1 MKEKIIENKQIIMLV
16 LSILLIIIGATYA
29 WFTWVSTDNTNLN
42 LTIGEIA
49 EIVYTN
55 GDTISATNI
64 GPVLDIND
72 GEATSFSFKKRASE
86 PLKTYIYIT
95 PTTLPDELKEESF
108 KIALLKSSDGAS
120 YTKVIETST
129 VDKTLDT
136 EFLLGT
142 DVSEL
147 SITYYKVVIY
157 IDGNM
162 ENPNTMMGKSF
173 VATIRVDAEIIPIA
187 SEECFVFDEGTQTIT
202 KYLCNGGGTA
212 TEASYSV
219 DEIKRPSS
227 KYMSLS
233 KATTIDTT
241 TTQSYPLITD
251 VVIPKTI
258 NGVTVKHIGDESFA
272 TCGKGP
278 LQMSYKENDNNIS
291 IMPFNNDKNIVMDTI
306 ESSDCRLTSVVIP
319 DSVTTIGYMAFQ
331 NNNLT
336 SVTIPNS
343 VTTIGNHAFSRNNL
357 TSVVIP
363 DSVTTIGNYA
373 FSRNNLTSVYIG
385 ANSNLTETTGIGG
398 GAFSYNGDLSVIYN
412 YSGKVFNF
420 GAALDWGSDVIVEYG
435 TVYGVNII
443 SSNSCFE
450 FDESTGTITDYGA
463 SVGSYDIHPQCVA
476 NAQTNMGITE
486 EEATT
491 FCSGGEVQ
499 GYTIDE
505 FILLGIGAQL
515 VGAGIIT
522 NDTSVVIPSSINGV
536 PVTTIGD
543 RAFELNN
550 LTSVIIPDSV
560 TTIGDAAFAGNNLT
574 SVVIPDSVTTIGGNA
589 FAGNNLSSVYIGA
602 NSNLTETT
610 GIGMS
615 AFRSSNRT
623 NTSNGTTYVDNPNL
637 TIYNNSGKKFK
648 WYYVTQ
654 ERNDSTEDAY
664 NFITGTVPSYT
675 NGSTTYNSVTI
686 TTGGAS

>member
-120 YTKVIETST
+120 YTKVIETSM

-157 IDGNM
+157 IDGKM

-202 KYLCNGGGTA
+202 DYLCVDGN
-212 TEASYSV
+212 TE
-219 DEIKRPSS
+219 
-227 KYMSLS
+227 SL
-233 KATTIDTT
+233 
-241 TTQSYPLITD
+241 PVITD
-251 VVIPKTI
+251 VVIPSSI
-258 NGVTVKHIGDESFA
+258 NGISVTTIGDYAFEVNDLTSVTIGNSVTTIGDGAFES
-272 TCGKGP
+272 
-278 LQMSYKENDNNIS
+278 NN
-291 IMPFNNDKNIVMDTI
+291 
-306 ESSDCRLTSVVIP
+306 LTSVVIP
-319 DSVTTIGYMAFQ
+319 DSVTTIGNFAFES
-331 NNNLT
+331 NHLT
-336 SVTIPNS
+336 SVVIPDS
-343 VTTIGNHAFSRNNL
+343 VTTIGGYAFAYNNL

-373 FSRNNLTSVYIG
+373 FYQNHLTSV
-385 ANSNLTETTGIGG
+385 
-398 GAFSYNGDLSVIYN
+398 V
-412 YSGKVFNF
+412 
-420 GAALDWGSDVIVEYG
+420 
-435 TVYGVNII
+435 
-443 SSNSCFE
+443 
-450 FDESTGTITDYGA
+450 
-463 SVGSYDIHPQCVA
+463 
-476 NAQTNMGITE
+476 
-486 EEATT
+486 
-491 FCSGGEVQ
+491 
-499 GYTIDE
+499 
-505 FILLGIGAQL
+505 
-515 VGAGIIT
+515 
-522 NDTSVVIPSSINGV
+522 
-536 PVTTIGD
+536 
-543 RAFELNN
+543 
-550 LTSVIIPDSV
+550 IPDSV
-560 TTIGDAAFAGNNLT
+560 TTIGGYAFAYNNLT
-574 SVVIPDSVTTIGGNA
+574 SVVIPDSVTTIGGYA
-589 FAGNNLSSVYIGA
+589 FAWNNLSSVYIGA

-610 GIGMS
+610 GIGYY
-615 AFRSSNRT
+615 AFISSNRT
-623 NTSNGTTYVDNPNL
+623 DTSNGKTYVDNPNL

-648 WYYVTQ
+648 WYCVTQ
-654 ERNDSTEDAY
+654 GRNDSTDDAY

-675 NGSTTYNSVTI
+675 SGSTTYNSVTI

>member
-29 WFTWVSTDNTNLN
+29 WFTWVSKDNTNLN

-142 DVSEL
+142 DFSEL

-157 IDGNM
+157 IDGKM

-202 KYLCNGGGTA
+202 DYNPIESYDIHPQCVANAQTNLGI
-212 TEASYSV
+212 TE
-219 DEIKRPSS
+219 EE
-227 KYMSLS
+227 
-233 KATTIDTT
+233 ATTFCSGGEFQGYTIDG
-241 TTQSYPLITD
+241 YIAMGAVADLEGAGIITNVVYSACPVD
-251 VVIPKTI
+251 VVIPSSI
-258 NGVTVKHIGDESFA
+258 NEVSVTSIGDSAF
-272 TCGKGP
+272 
-278 LQMSYKENDNNIS
+278 
-291 IMPFNNDKNIVMDTI
+291 
-306 ESSDCRLTSVVIP
+306 
-319 DSVTTIGYMAFQ
+319 DS
-331 NNNLT
+331 
-336 SVTIPNS
+336 
-343 VTTIGNHAFSRNNL
+343 NNL

-373 FSRNNLTSVYIG
+373 FRYNNLTSVVIPDSVTTIGEGAFSGNNLTSVVIPDSVTAIGYEAFDRNNLTSVTIG
-385 ANSNLTETTGIGG
+385 NSVTRIGDY
-398 GAFSYNGDLSVIYN
+398 AFSGNNL
-412 YSGKVFNF
+412 
-420 GAALDWGSDVIVEYG
+420 
-435 TVYGVNII
+435 
-443 SSNSCFE
+443 
-450 FDESTGTITDYGA
+450 
-463 SVGSYDIHPQCVA
+463 
-476 NAQTNMGITE
+476 
-486 EEATT
+486 
-491 FCSGGEVQ
+491 
-499 GYTIDE
+499 
-505 FILLGIGAQL
+505 
-515 VGAGIIT
+515 
-522 NDTSVVIPSSINGV
+522 TSVVIPNGV
-536 PVTTIGD
+536 TTIGMGAFRVNNLTSVVIPDSVTSIGEGAFNNNQLPESQAYIYARNGNGSIDYTTIVSYGGAKRDNVVIPNNVTTIGD
-543 RAFELNN
+543 LAFAENN

-560 TTIGDAAFAGNNLT
+560 TTIGDGAFEYNTLTSVVISNGVTTIGKRAFAYNNLTSVVISNGVTSIGGYAFSYNNLT
-574 SVVIPDSVTTIGGNA
+574 SVVIPNSVTTIGSSA
-589 FAGNNLSSVYIGA
+589 FSYNNLSSVYIGA

-610 GIGMS
+610 GIGGY
-615 AFRSSNRT
+615 AFTSSNRT
-623 NTSNGTTYVDNPNL
+623 STSNGTTYVDNPNL
-637 TIYNNSGKKFK
+637 TTIYNNSGKKFK

-654 ERNDSTEDAY
+654 GRNNSTSSTY
-664 NFITGTVPSYT
+664 NFITGTVPSY
-675 NGSTTYNSVTI
+675 NSYNEVTI
-686 TTGGAS
+686 TTGGTT

>member
-55 GDTISATNI
+55 GDTISATNM

-202 KYLCNGGGTA
+202 DYKASA
-212 TEASYSV
+212 TLVESYDIHPQCV
-219 DEIKRPSS
+219 ANAQTNLGITEEE
-227 KYMSLS
+227 
-233 KATTIDTT
+233 ATTFCSGGEFQGYTIDG
-241 TTQSYPLITD
+241 YIAMGAGAELEGAGIITNVVYGASCSVD
-251 VVIPKTI
+251 VVIPSSI
-258 NGVTVKHIGDESFA
+258 NGVPVTTIGEGAFS
-272 TCGKGP
+272 G
-278 LQMSYKENDNNIS
+278 NNLTSVVIPDS
-291 IMPFNNDKNIVMDTI
+291 VTTI
-306 ESSDCRLTSVVIP
+306 EGGAFQNNNLTSVVIP
-319 DSVTTIGYMAFQ
+319 DSVTTIGDWAFAA
-331 NNNLT
+331 NNLISVVIPDSVTTIGNSAFDGNNLT
-336 SVTIPNS
+336 SVVIPNS
-343 VTTIGNHAFSRNNL
+343 VTTIGGGAFYSNNLTSVVIPNSVTTIGGGAFSRNNL

-363 DSVTTIGNYA
+363 DSVTTIG
-373 FSRNNLTSVYIG
+373 
-385 ANSNLTETTGIGG
+385 
-398 GAFSYNGDLSVIYN
+398 
-412 YSGKVFNF
+412 
-420 GAALDWGSDVIVEYG
+420 
-435 TVYGVNII
+435 
-443 SSNSCFE
+443 
-450 FDESTGTITDYGA
+450 
-463 SVGSYDIHPQCVA
+463 
-476 NAQTNMGITE
+476 
-486 EEATT
+486 
-491 FCSGGEVQ
+491 
-499 GYTIDE
+499 
-505 FILLGIGAQL
+505 
-515 VGAGIIT
+515 
-522 NDTSVVIPSSINGV
+522 
-536 PVTTIGD
+536 D
-543 RAFELNN
+543 RAF
-550 LTSVIIPDSV
+550 T
-560 TTIGDAAFAGNNLT
+560 
-574 SVVIPDSVTTIGGNA
+574 
-589 FAGNNLSSVYIGA
+589 GNNLSSVYIGA

-610 GIGMS
+610 GIGQH
-615 AFRSSNRT
+615 AFTSSNST
-623 NTSNGTTYVDNPNL
+623 STSNGTTYVDNPNL

-654 ERNDSTEDAY
+654 GRNNSTSDAY

-675 NGSTTYNSVTI
+675 SGSTTYNSVTI
-686 TTGGAS
+686 TTGGTS

>member
-1 MKEKIIENKQIIMLV
+1 M
-16 LSILLIIIGATYA
+16 
-29 WFTWVSTDNTNLN
+29 
-42 LTIGEIA
+42 
-49 EIVYTN
+49 
-55 GDTISATNI
+55 
-64 GPVLDIND
+64 LDIND

-142 DVSEL
+142 DFSEL

-173 VATIRVDAEIIPIA
+173 AATIRVDAEIIPIA
-187 SEECFVFDEGTQTIT
+187 SEECFEFDENTQTIT
-202 KYLCNGGGTA
+202 KYLCNGGGTV

-219 DEIKRPSS
+219 DEIKSPSS

-233 KATTIDTT
+233 KAITIDTT
-241 TTQSYPLITD
+241 STQSYPLITD

-258 NGVTVKHIGDESFA
+258 NDVTVKHIGDSSFA
-272 TCGKGP
+272 NCGKGP
-278 LQMSYKENDNNIS
+278 VVMSYKENDNNIS

-319 DSVTTIGYMAFQ
+319 DSVTTIGYRAFQ

-336 SVTIPNS
+336 SVTIGNSVTTIGNSAFESNNLTSVVIPNS
-343 VTTIGNHAFSRNNL
+343 VTTIGNYAFYSNNL

-363 DSVTTIGNYA
+363 DSVTTIGKGA
-373 FSRNNLTSVYIG
+373 FESNNLTSVTIGNSVTTIQGFAFYGNNLTSVDIPDSVTTIGDGAFAANNLISVYIG
-385 ANSNLTETTGIGG
+385 ANSNLTETTGIGQ
-398 GAFSYNGDLSVIYN
+398 Y
-412 YSGKVFNF
+412 
-420 GAALDWGSDVIVEYG
+420 
-435 TVYGVNII
+435 
-443 SSNSCFE
+443 
-450 FDESTGTITDYGA
+450 
-463 SVGSYDIHPQCVA
+463 
-476 NAQTNMGITE
+476 
-486 EEATT
+486 
-491 FCSGGEVQ
+491 
-499 GYTIDE
+499 
-505 FILLGIGAQL
+505 
-515 VGAGIIT
+515 
-522 NDTSVVIPSSINGV
+522 
-536 PVTTIGD
+536 
-543 RAFELNN
+543 
-550 LTSVIIPDSV
+550 
-560 TTIGDAAFAGNNLT
+560 
-574 SVVIPDSVTTIGGNA
+574 
-589 FAGNNLSSVYIGA
+589 
-602 NSNLTETT
+602 
-610 GIGMS
+610 
-615 AFRSSNRT
+615 AFRSSNST
-623 NTSNGTTYVDNPNL
+623 GAYNGTTYVDNPNL

-654 ERNDSTEDAY
+654 GRNDSTEDAY